1 MILLEGTRWSC
12 LYTAGKERRM
22 KHIRPLSKAAANMDT
37 LEIIQLIVAILSALA
52 PILSLIN
59 KNS

>member
-1 MILLEGTRWSC
+1 
-12 LYTAGKERRM
+12 M